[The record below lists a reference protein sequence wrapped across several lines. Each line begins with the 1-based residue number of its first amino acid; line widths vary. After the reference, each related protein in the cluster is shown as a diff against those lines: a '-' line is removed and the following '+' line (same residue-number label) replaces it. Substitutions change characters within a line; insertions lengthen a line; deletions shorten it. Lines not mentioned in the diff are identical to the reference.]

1 MEKYKKEVHQMKTV
15 YINNLGYLQSP
26 SVPIAEIELIISD
39 EEATKIS
46 FQPLGK
52 LWQYDEKQQA
62 FKLVNGFDESEF
74 RLLRDDQCFSIIN
87 RSPLWYN
94 SLTDQQRTEL
104 QDWYQAWLDVT
115 ETKQIPEKPDW
126 L

>member
-1 MEKYKKEVHQMKTV
+1 MKTV